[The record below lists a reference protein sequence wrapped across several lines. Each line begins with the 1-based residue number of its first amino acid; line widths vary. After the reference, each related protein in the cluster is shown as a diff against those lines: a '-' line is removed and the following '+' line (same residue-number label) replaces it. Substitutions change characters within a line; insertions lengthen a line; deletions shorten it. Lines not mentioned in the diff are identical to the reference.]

1 MFNSGD
7 LEKSKDSI
15 QNKQQKFAEKE
26 VRLNDEESEYD
37 IDGNL
42 NVELSKI
49 RSTAIVERK
58 DSNMDNSD
66 MSSLKL
72 YRTNTES
79 ELTKYKDDNKANNK
93 ELMQVYEKYN
103 NIKQD
108 NMFDI
113 IQRHESASSDSSG
126 KGSPGKADKRSA
138 KKKGNLNINYL

>member
-1 MFNSGD
+1 MFGSGD
-7 LEKSKDSI
+7 LTKSIDSD
-15 QNKQQKFAEKE
+15 KKARQQEKE
-26 VRLNDEESEYD
+26 VRLVDDDGEYD
-37 IDGNL
+37 NEGNL

-49 RSTAIVERK
+49 RSTVVVERNN
-58 DSNMDNSD
+58 SNMDGSD

-79 ELTKYKDDNKANNK
+79 DLTKFKEENKANNK

-113 IQRHESASSDSSG
+113 IKRHESVGSGSSD
-126 KGSPGKADKRSA
+126 KDSPNKTEKRSA
-138 KKKGNLNINYL
+138 KKKGIFIFAKCV